1 MLKNNNQIKREW
13 YIIDAKD
20 HILGRLA
27 SKVANVLYGK
37 TKVNFI
43 PNQDMGDYVIVINAK
58 DIKTTGNKTEQKIYY
73 RHTGYP
79 GGIKSEVLK
88 DLLKRD
94 TTQVIQKAVK
104 GMLPKNKISVS
115 AIKRLK
121 VYVDENYD
129 KSYKG
134 LKELK
139 LDRS

>member
-94 TTQVIQKAVK
+94 ATQVIQKAVK